1 MLQTISWYFALPG
14 LTLAVILTFVR
25 VLRGPTMAD
34 RVVAIDLMASLAIGI
49 IAVYAIASDN
59 PQVLDIALVLA
70 LLSFLGTVA
79 FGFYLERFR

>member
-1 MLQTISWYFALPG
+1 MLQTISLYFALPG
-14 LTLAVILTFVR
+14 LTLALLLTFVR

-34 RVVAIDLMASLAIGI
+34 RVVAIDLMASLAIGV

-59 PQVLDIALVLA
+59 PVVLDIALVLA

-79 FGFYLERFR
+79 FGFYLERYR

>member
-1 MLQTISWYFALPG
+1 
-14 LTLAVILTFVR
+14 
-25 VLRGPTMAD
+25 
-34 RVVAIDLMASLAIGI
+34 MASLLIGI

-70 LLSFLGTVA
+70 LLSFLGPVA

>member
-1 MLQTISWYFALPG
+1 MLQTISLYIALPG
-14 LTLAVILTFVR
+14 LTIAAFLAFLR
-25 VLRGPTMAD
+25 VLRGPTLAD

-59 PQVLDIALVLA
+59 PVVLDIALVLA

-79 FGFYLERFR
+79 FGFYLERYQ